1 MTLEVKQKFAIRT
14 YLTKV
19 NNDRAKVLWLQFVS
33 INIAFCIYVPKLLHK
48 LRS

>member
-1 MTLEVKQKFAIRT
+1 MTLEVKQKFDIRT

-33 INIAFCIYVPKLLHK
+33 INVAFCICFPKLLHK